1 MVKTIITALSVAL
14 LLLIGSILEC
24 FFIKDTF
31 NEVKVEANS
40 VYQKIID
47 EDATEEDVYN
57 LQNTW
62 LDKKRFLH
70 AFIPH
75 NEIKEI
81 DLWVAET
88 VKLVKDEKWTDALS
102 KLEVVK
108 ELLEQ
113 IPRTFNVLFENI
125 L

>member
-1 MVKTIITALSVAL
+1 MVKTIITALAVVL
-14 LLLIGSILEC
+14 LLLVGSILEC

-31 NEVKVEANS
+31 KEVGVETDA
-40 VYQKIID
+40 VYQKILD
-47 EDATEEDVYN
+47 EEASEEDIYN
-57 LQNTW
+57 LQDVW
-62 LDKKRFLH
+62 LNKKRFLH

-81 DLWVAET
+81 DLWIAET
-88 VKLVKDEKWTDALS
+88 VKLVKDEKWIDALS

-108 ELLEQ
+108 ELIEQ
-113 IPRTFNVLFENI
+113 IPRTFNISFENI

>member
-1 MVKTIITALSVAL
+1 MVKTIITALAVVL
-14 LLLIGSILEC
+14 LLLVGSILEC

-31 NEVKVEANS
+31 KEVDVEVDA
-40 VYQKIID
+40 VYQKIVD
-47 EDATEEDVYN
+47 EEASEEDIYN
-57 LQNTW
+57 LQDVW
-62 LDKKRFLH
+62 LNKKRFLH

-81 DLWVAET
+81 DLWIAET
-88 VKLVKDEKWTDALS
+88 VKLVKDEKWIDALS

-108 ELLEQ
+108 ELIEQ
-113 IPRTFNVLFENI
+113 IPRTFNISFENI

>member
-1 MVKTIITALSVAL
+1 MVKTIITAVAVVV

-31 NEVKVEANS
+31 NEVGVEADA
-40 VYQKIID
+40 VYQKILN
-47 EDATEEDVYN
+47 EEATEQDVYT
-57 LQNTW
+57 LQDVW
-62 LDKKRFLH
+62 LNKKRFLH

-102 KLEVVK
+102 KLEVVN
-108 ELLEQ
+108 ELIEQ
-113 IPRTFNVLFENI
+113 IPRTFEISFDNI